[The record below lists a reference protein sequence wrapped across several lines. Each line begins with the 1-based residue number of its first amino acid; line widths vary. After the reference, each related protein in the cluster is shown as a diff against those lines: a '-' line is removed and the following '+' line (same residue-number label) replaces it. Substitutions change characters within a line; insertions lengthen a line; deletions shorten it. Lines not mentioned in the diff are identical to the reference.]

1 MEKARRET
9 IHPPFFPFT
18 QIAPAHKVKRQGYAV
33 WRQQGTDDWLLNH
46 TIAGQGRIGF
56 AGGETTVKAG
66 DAVIIRPGALHDY
79 GTAPNAKHWEIVWT
93 HFRPKPGWMEL
104 LNWDEAAPGL
114 LLLNVKNPEVARR
127 IEVQLKEM
135 NRVAR
140 SATPKREAFAL
151 NALEKA
157 LLMYD
162 DYRSTT
168 VAGTLDPRIAV
179 VVEHLRVHLREKFDL
194 PKLAQI
200 SQLSAS
206 HFYHLFSTETGQPP
220 YEFLEFLRMDQAK
233 HLLETSRLKIQN
245 VAAEVGFEDALN
257 FSRRFKHRVGLSP
270 RTYRHNMI
278 TMPDSEKI
286 DHD

>member
-1 MEKARRET
+1 
-9 IHPPFFPFT
+9 
-18 QIAPAHKVKRQGYAV
+18 
-33 WRQQGTDDWLLNH
+33 
-46 TIAGQGRIGF
+46 
-56 AGGETTVKAG
+56 
-66 DAVIIRPGALHDY
+66 
-79 GTAPNAKHWEIVWT
+79 
-93 HFRPKPGWMEL
+93 
-104 LNWDEAAPGL
+104 
-114 LLLNVKNPEVARR
+114 
-127 IEVQLKEM
+127 M

-194 PKLAQI
+194 PKLAQM

-278 TMPDSEKI
+278 TMPDSGKI